1 MPWFEPNRTAF
12 SFPSA
17 PAHPK
22 TVCQQKPTST
32 KHVETISSL
41 RQVVVARE
49 TRGHCMN
56 EPGFH
61 FWVLCTP
68 PPTTTARVLGGLLLL
83 LLLGFYFPFSDLFI
97 LHFSLE
103 SFFFFFPF
111 KLCVCLTWTL
121 SAALLL
127 RLIPVGP
134 QVLSLPVELS
144 RGPSFRISVWGNP
157 GARQQSSLLLLH
169 ISHLLLRFEFRKW

>member
-68 PPTTTARVLGGLLLL
+68 PPLQ
-83 LLLGFYFPFSDLFI
+83 LLGFWGGCCCCCCWVFIFLLVISLFYI
-97 LHFSLE
+97 SPLNL
-103 SFFFFFPF
+103 FFFFPF